1 MTSPIQLQCE
11 VISNKRIG
19 AYHHLTLSADKISE
33 RAKPGNFIGI
43 SIGDEKSSMLLR
55 RSFAIYQTSG
65 RGPFGGTIEIIVAP
79 NGAGS
84 RWLANRALHEKID
97 VVGPLGNAF
106 KIPKEPV
113 RALLIGGGY
122 GSAAL
127 FSLGDALRQRNCRVE
142 MIVGAATAEKVFAPV
157 EGKRSVHS
165 LAIFTEDGSMGTQGR
180 VTDRLSTVLE
190 NVEIV
195 YACGPMPMLQAISK
209 LASAKGIPCQSA
221 VEEAMACGIGIC
233 MTCVL
238 PVIGQDGVTR
248 MVRSCTEGPIFEG
261 SQVRWDAIGTV
272 PPGTYGGPK

>member
-1 MTSPIQLQCE
+1 MTTPVQTQCE
-11 VISNKRIG
+11 IISNTRVG
-19 AYHHLTLSADKISE
+19 AYHHITLSADKISE

-43 SIGDEKSSMLLR
+43 SVGDEKSSMLLR
-55 RSFAIYQTSG
+55 RSFAIYQASG
-65 RGPFGGTIEIIVAP
+65 RGPFGGTIEIIVAAHGP
-79 NGAGS
+79 GT
-84 RWLANRALHEKID
+84 RWLVNRAPHEKID
-97 VVGPLGNAF
+97 VVGPLGNSF
-106 KIPKEPV
+106 GIPKEPI

-165 LAIFTEDGSMGTQGR
+165 LSIFTEDGSMGTQGR
-180 VTDRLSTVLE
+180 VTDPLE
-190 NVEIV
+190 TLLDNTDII
-195 YACGPMPMLQAISK
+195 YACGPMGMLQAISK
-209 LASAKGIPCQSA
+209 LAATKEIPCQSA
-221 VEEAMACGIGIC
+221 VEDSMACGIGIC

-238 PVIGQDGVTR
+238 PVIGDDGQTR

-261 SQVRWDAIGTV
+261 SKVRWDDIGTV

>member
-1 MTSPIQLQCE
+1 MTTPVQTQCE
-11 VISNKRIG
+11 IISNKRVG
-19 AYHHLTLSADKISE
+19 AYHHITLSADKISE

-43 SIGDEKSSMLLR
+43 SVGDEKSSMLLR
-55 RSFAIYQTSG
+55 RSFAIYQASG
-65 RGPFGGTIEIIVAP
+65 RGPFGGTIEIIVSAH
-79 NGAGS
+79 GAGT
-84 RWLANRALHEKID
+84 RWLVNRAPHEKID
-97 VVGPLGNAF
+97 VVGPLGNSF
-106 KIPKEPV
+106 GIPKEPV

-165 LAIFTEDGSMGTQGR
+165 LSIFTEDGSMGTQGR
-180 VTDRLSTVLE
+180 VTDPLE
-190 NVEIV
+190 SLLDNTDII
-195 YACGPMPMLQAISK
+195 YACGPMGMLQAISK
-209 LASAKGIPCQSA
+209 LAAKKGIPCQSA
-221 VEEAMACGIGIC
+221 VEESMACGIGIC

-238 PVIGQDGVTR
+238 PVIGDDGQTR

-261 SQVRWDAIGTV
+261 SKVRWDDIGTV